1 LTPAAFRSTKLFRL
15 PLPEAEVTNPISRR
29 ALLLGAAMTPLAG
42 CAVPRGAPSRA
53 EVLSGSTSEDADFAL
68 EIVTRD
74 RLPVIA
80 GWGGDQT
87 HLTHHW
93 PSGGASP
100 QDQRLAAGDRIE
112 LRIWD
117 ASDSSL
123 LTSPGAQFADVT
135 NVVVTGSGNV
145 ELPYISAVPVAGLTL
160 SAARARIQDRLTE
173 IVPDA
178 QVQAEVQQ
186 GRRNSVDLVGGVAN
200 PGTYPL
206 TELNLPLT
214 ALLSTAGG
222 AASGL
227 ENPVVQ
233 ITRGG
238 NVYRRTL
245 AHVLANPA
253 HDPAL
258 QGGDRI
264 VLQPDPRTFTA
275 LGAAGSERV
284 IRFDS
289 ERISALRAVSMMG
302 GMNDARADPKGILVL
317 RRYGDTHIGNPGGPS
332 RARVV
337 FSFDLTSADGLF
349 SADEFAIRDG
359 DVVLA
364 TQAPATTAERVL
376 RLFGAFLGS
385 GRTVLQTSRAL

>member
-1 LTPAAFRSTKLFRL
+1 MKTSIT
-15 PLPEAEVTNPISRR
+15 RR
-29 ALLLGAAMTPLAG
+29 TLLLGVALTPLAG

-53 EVLSGSTSEDADFAL
+53 EVLSGSTREDADFAL

-80 GWGGDQT
+80 GWGSDQT
-87 HLTHHW
+87 HLTSNW
-93 PSGGASP
+93 PSGGGTP
-100 QDQRLAAGDRIE
+100 QDQRLAPGDRLE
-112 LRIWD
+112 VRVWD
-117 ASDSSL
+117 AGDSSL
-123 LTSPGAQFADVT
+123 LTSPGSQFADVSS
-135 NVVVTGSGNV
+135 VVVTGAGNV
-145 ELPYISAVPVAGLTL
+145 ELPYVNSVSVAGMTL
-160 SAARARIQDRLTE
+160 SAARARIEDRLTS

-178 QVQAEVQQ
+178 QVQLQVQQ
-186 GRRNSVDLVGGVAN
+186 GRRNSVDLVGGVAR

-206 TELNLPLT
+206 TERNLPLT

-222 AASGL
+222 ATESL

-233 ITRGG
+233 ITRGS

-245 AHVLANPA
+245 AHVLSSPAN
-253 HDPAL
+253 DPAL
-258 QGGDRI
+258 QGGDR
-264 VLQPDPRTFTA
+264 VLVQADPRTFTA
-275 LGAAGSERV
+275 LGAAGTERV
-284 IRFDS
+284 IRFNA

-317 RRYGDTHIGNPGGPS
+317 RRYGDIHVGHTGGPS

-349 SADEFAIRDG
+349 SADEFSIRDG

-364 TQAPATTAERVL
+364 TQAPATTTERVL

-385 GRTVLQTSRAL
+385 GRTIIQTSQAL